1 MYLITVNWSLY
12 TRHLYPLVG
21 CYLYE
26 MSEIV
31 ANSQIITIQIAIPIT
46 NYYPNGLS
54 AAF

>member
-1 MYLITVNWSLY
+1 
-12 TRHLYPLVG
+12 VG